1 MTGNAGRVLR
11 PDHFADRLTSVSLDE
26 LAAAG
31 VDSHRS
37 FANVRDPRNKETGY
51 AQQDA
56 KGGAESGGLQHP
68 LTAGPE
74 SPWAAW

>member
-1 MTGNAGRVLR
+1 MEQNHIATDVIV
-11 PDHFADRLTSVSLDE
+11 SVVEDIGDQ